1 MTCNHH
7 LERDESIDSIKWY
20 KDGKEFYRNVFST
33 SNDRDRV
40 ISYNISGTNS
50 LDPQLSGV
58 SYRNIVIIR
67 NFMLTN
73 ISMNTFLT
81 RFTITIPKKLIGD
94 HFWNYLKTPIQVIVI
109 N

>member
-73 ISMNTFLT
+73 ISMNSFL
-81 RFTITIPKKLIGD
+81 I
-94 HFWNYLKTPIQVIVI
+94 KTHIRT
-109 N
+109 NM

>member
-67 NFMLTN
+67 SSILTN
-73 ISMNTFLT
+73 ISMNSFL
-81 RFTITIPKKLIGD
+81 I
-94 HFWNYLKTPIQVIVI
+94 KTHIRT
-109 N
+109 NM

>member
-58 SYRNIVIIR
+58 SYRNVVIIR

-73 ISMNTFLT
+73 ISMNTFL
-81 RFTITIPKKLIGD
+81 I
-94 HFWNYLKTPIQVIVI
+94 KTHIQ
-109 N
+109 NEM

>member
-58 SYRNIVIIR
+58 SDRNIVIIR
-67 NFMLTN
+67 NSILTN
-73 ISMNTFLT
+73 ISMNAFL
-81 RFTITIPKKLIGD
+81 I
-94 HFWNYLKTPIQVIVI
+94 KTHIQT
-109 N
+109 NM

>member
-58 SYRNIVIIR
+58 SYRNIVIII

-73 ISMNTFLT
+73 ISMNSFL
-81 RFTITIPKKLIGD
+81 I
-94 HFWNYLKTPIQVIVI
+94 KTHIQT
-109 N
+109 NM

>member
-67 NFMLTN
+67 SSILTN
-73 ISMNTFLT
+73 ISMNSFL
-81 RFTITIPKKLIGD
+81 I
-94 HFWNYLKTPIQVIVI
+94 KTHIQT
-109 N
+109 NM

>member
-1 MTCNHH
+1 MTCHHH

-58 SYRNIVIIR
+58 SYRNIVIII

-73 ISMNTFLT
+73 ISMNSFL
-81 RFTITIPKKLIGD
+81 I
-94 HFWNYLKTPIQVIVI
+94 KTHIQT
-109 N
+109 NM

>member
-67 NFMLTN
+67 NSIWTN
-73 ISMNTFLT
+73 ISMNSFL
-81 RFTITIPKKLIGD
+81 I
-94 HFWNYLKTPIQVIVI
+94 KTHIQT
-109 N
+109 NM

>member
-58 SYRNIVIIR
+58 SYRNIGIER
-67 NFMLTN
+67 NSMLTN
-73 ISMNTFLT
+73 ISMNSFL
-81 RFTITIPKKLIGD
+81 I
-94 HFWNYLKTPIQVIVI
+94 KTHTQT
-109 N
+109 NM

>member
-67 NFMLTN
+67 ISILTN
-73 ISMNTFLT
+73 ISMNSFL
-81 RFTITIPKKLIGD
+81 I
-94 HFWNYLKTPIQVIVI
+94 KTHIRT
-109 N
+109 NM

>member
-67 NFMLTN
+67 NSILTN
-73 ISMNTFLT
+73 TENNISNEMFIDE
-81 RFTITIPKKLIGD
+81 FIS
-94 HFWNYLKTPIQVIVI
+94 Y
-109 N
+109 

>member
-1 MTCNHH
+1 MTCHHH

-50 LDPQLSGV
+50 LDPQLSCV
-58 SYRNIVIIR
+58 SYRNIVIII
-67 NFMLTN
+67 NEDSLVGAGSVITKNVKKKSLALT
-73 ISMNTFLT
+73 SSPQFEV
-81 RFTITIPKKLIGD
+81 K
-94 HFWNYLKTPIQVIVI
+94 NY
-109 N
+109 

>member
-40 ISYNISGTNS
+40 ISYNISGTSS

-58 SYRNIVIIR
+58 SYRNVVAIKP
-67 NFMLTN
+67 FMLTN
-73 ISMNTFLT
+73 ISRNAFLIET
-81 RFTITIPKKLIGD
+81 
-94 HFWNYLKTPIQVIVI
+94 HIQT
-109 N
+109 NM

>member
-67 NFMLTN
+67 NSILTN
-73 ISMNTFLT
+73 TECAIFFTEIIFPMKCLSMNSFL
-81 RFTITIPKKLIGD
+81 I
-94 HFWNYLKTPIQVIVI
+94 KTHIRT
-109 N
+109 NM

>member
-67 NFMLTN
+67 NSILTN
-73 ISMNTFLT
+73 ISMNLFL
-81 RFTITIPKKLIGD
+81 I
-94 HFWNYLKTPIQVIVI
+94 KTHTQT
-109 N
+109 NM

>member
-58 SYRNIVIIR
+58 SYRNIVIIIS
-67 NFMLTN
+67 FMLTN
-73 ISMNTFLT
+73 ISMNSF
-81 RFTITIPKKLIGD
+81 IIKA
-94 HFWNYLKTPIQVIVI
+94 HIQT
-109 N
+109 NM

>member
-40 ISYNISGTNS
+40 ISYNISGTSS

-58 SYRNIVIIR
+58 SYRNVVAIKP
-67 NFMLTN
+67 FMLTN
-73 ISMNTFLT
+73 TEAYRGMHSLL
-81 RFTITIPKKLIGD
+81 KLIYRLIC
-94 HFWNYLKTPIQVIVI
+94 NAK
-109 N
+109 

>member
-1 MTCNHH
+1 MTCHHH

-67 NFMLTN
+67 NSILTN
-73 ISMNTFLT
+73 ISMNSFL
-81 RFTITIPKKLIGD
+81 I
-94 HFWNYLKTPIQVIVI
+94 KTHIQT
-109 N
+109 NM

>member
-40 ISYNISGTNS
+40 ISYNISGTSS

-58 SYRNIVIIR
+58 SYRNVVAIKP
-67 NFMLTN
+67 FMLTN
-73 ISMNTFLT
+73 TEAFIEEC
-81 RFTITIPKKLIGD
+81 IP
-94 HFWNYLKTPIQVIVI
+94 Y
-109 N
+109 

>member
-67 NFMLTN
+67 SS
-73 ISMNTFLT
+73 ISMNSFL
-81 RFTITIPKKLIGD
+81 I
-94 HFWNYLKTPIQVIVI
+94 KTHIQT
-109 N
+109 NM

>member
-73 ISMNTFLT
+73 ISMNTFL
-81 RFTITIPKKLIGD
+81 I
-94 HFWNYLKTPIQVIVI
+94 KTHIQ
-109 N
+109 NKM

>member
-58 SYRNIVIIR
+58 SYRNVVIIR

-73 ISMNTFLT
+73 ISMNTFL
-81 RFTITIPKKLIGD
+81 I
-94 HFWNYLKTPIQVIVI
+94 KTHIQ
-109 N
+109 NKM

>member
-40 ISYNISGTNS
+40 ISYNISGTSS

-58 SYRNIVIIR
+58 SYRNVVIIR

-73 ISMNTFLT
+73 ISMNTFL
-81 RFTITIPKKLIGD
+81 I
-94 HFWNYLKTPIQVIVI
+94 KTHIQ
-109 N
+109 NKM